1 MGKMRVYELSKELG
15 MENNELIAKLGQLGV
30 EVKSHSSSLDEK
42 DVERVRITL
51 LKDRQPDI
59 ITEERV
65 TRSVIRRRARKVER
79 PPVPPPTPEEEVKPA
94 PEAEPPPPVEEV
106 PVVAPPEPEEIPE
119 KAGEP
124 PAPEPEPPKPLI
136 PEPAPPKPR
145 IPEVPSI
152 TEPIVIKPAEK
163 KPEEETKP
171 SSQKRTITLPLKR
184 EIAPSQKPPP
194 RPLPERPRRG
204 RRRRPDRRL
213 RRDMDGGRKRKD
225 AVRKSSKKTEITIPK
240 AIKRKIK
247 ISESISVAELAQRMS
262 IKVAGVIKKLMSL
275 GVMASLNQKI
285 DADTAAL
292 VADEFNYEIEVVQTV
307 EEDLIEAT
315 ADAPES
321 LKPRPPVVTIMGHV
335 NHGKT
340 LLLDSIRRTNVAEGE
355 AGGITQ
361 HIGAYQ
367 VHLPKGA
374 ITFVDTPGHEAFTTM
389 RARGAEVTDLVV
401 LVVAADDGVMPQTR
415 ESVNHAKAA
424 EVPIIVAIN
433 KMDLPTANPDRAKQA
448 LSEFGLVAEE
458 WGGETLFAP
467 VSAKEKTGINELL
480 DQILLQAEMLELKVN
495 PDKGCRGTVI
505 EAKLDRFLGPVATVL
520 IQEGTLKVG
529 DPFIC
534 DRHAGKVRAMINDRG
549 ERVKSAPPSMPIEV
563 LGFDGVPEA
572 GTSFIMVEDE
582 KKAREIASYREEK
595 MRASAGGQTAKLSL
609 EELYAQIQHGDV
621 KELNLVVKADVQ
633 GSVEALKD
641 ALEKMSTEKVKLEVL
656 HGSVGGITETDVMLA
671 SASNAIIVGFNVRPE
686 TKVAQVVDA
695 EGVDL
700 RLYSVI
706 YEAISDIRKAMEGLL
721 EPTYRETPLG
731 LGEVIERFTIPRV
744 GAIAGTMVQSGKM
757 ERGALIRVVRDS
769 VVVWEGKI
777 DSLRRYKDDV
787 KEVAAGVD
795 CGVKIENFSDVKVGD
810 IIESYE
816 LEEVAPSL
824 D

>member
-15 MENNELIAKLGQLGV
+15 MENKDLIAKLGQLGV
-30 EVKSHSSSLDEK
+30 EVKSHSSSLEDK

-59 ITEERV
+59 ITEKRV
-65 TRSVIRRRARKVER
+65 TGTVIRRRARKVD
-79 PPVPPPTPEEEVKPA
+79 PPPAPPPKPEEEVKLA
-94 PEAEPPPPVEEV
+94 LEAEPPSPVEEV
-106 PVVAPPEPEEIPE
+106 PVAAPPEPVETPE
-119 KAGEP
+119 RVEEP
-124 PAPEPEPPKPLI
+124 PAPEP
-136 PEPAPPKPR
+136 APPKSR
-145 IPEVPSI
+145 IHEIPSI
-152 TEPIVIKPAEK
+152 KEPIVIKPAEK
-163 KPEEETKP
+163 KPTEEKP
-171 SSQKRTITLPLKR
+171 TSPQKRTITLPLPKR
-184 EIAPSQKPPP
+184 EVTPSQKPPP

-204 RRRRPDRRL
+204 RRRRPDRRM
-213 RRDMDGGRKRKD
+213 RRDMEGVGRKRKD
-225 AVRKSSKKTEITIPK
+225 AARKAPKKTEITVPK

-247 ISESISVAELAQRMS
+247 ITESISVAELAQRMS
-262 IKVAGVIKKLMSL
+262 VKVAGVIKKLMSL
-275 GVMASLNQKI
+275 GVMASLNQQI
-285 DADTAAL
+285 DGDTAAL

-307 EEDLIEAT
+307 EEDLIEAA

-367 VHLPKGA
+367 VYLPKGA
-374 ITFVDTPGHEAFTTM
+374 ITFIDTPGHEAFTTM
-389 RARGAEVTDLVV
+389 RARGAKVTDLVV

-458 WGGETLFAP
+458 WGGDTLFAP
-467 VSAKEKTGINELL
+467 VSAKEKTGISELL
-480 DQILLQAEMLELKVN
+480 DQILLQAEMLEIKAN

-520 IQEGTLKVG
+520 ILEGTLKVG

-534 DRHAGKVRAMINDRG
+534 GRHAGKVRAILNDRG
-549 ERVKSAPPSMPIEV
+549 ERVKEAPPSMPVEV
-563 LGFDGVPEA
+563 LGFGGVPEA
-572 GTSFIMVEDE
+572 GTQFIMVEDE
-582 KKAREIASYREEK
+582 KKAREVADFREEK

-641 ALEKMSTEKVKLEVL
+641 ALEKLSTEKVKLEVL

-686 TKVAQVVDA
+686 TKVTQVADT

-706 YEAISDIRKAMEGLL
+706 YEAISDMRKAMEGLL
-721 EPTYRETPLG
+721 EPTFRETPLG
-731 LGEVIERFTIPRV
+731 LGEVIESFNIPRI
-744 GAIAGTMVQSGKM
+744 GTIAGTMVKSGKM
-757 ERGALIRVVRDS
+757 ERGALARVVRDS

-795 CGVKIENFSDVKVGD
+795 CGVKIENFSDIKVGD
-810 IIESYE
+810 VIETFE
-816 LEEVAPSL
+816 LEEMAPTL